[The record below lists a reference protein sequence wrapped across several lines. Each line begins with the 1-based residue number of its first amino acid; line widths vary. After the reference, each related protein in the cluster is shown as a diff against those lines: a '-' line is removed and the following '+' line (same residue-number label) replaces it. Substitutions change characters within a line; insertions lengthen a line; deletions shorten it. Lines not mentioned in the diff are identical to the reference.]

1 MGRLILLGIFAI
13 ACILSGCRTKIQ
25 YVPVES
31 VRTEYQ
37 DRYLR
42 DSINVYDSV
51 YVREK
56 GDSVFV
62 DRFQKIYIDRFRV
75 DSFIRTDSIQV
86 PYPVDKIVEVNK
98 LYWYQ
103 EALMWIG
110 VGALVILMIWLI
122 KRKK

>member
-1 MGRLILLGIFAI
+1 MRSIIIVSIALLLLA
-13 ACILSGCRTKIQ
+13 GCRTKIQ

-31 VRTEYQ
+31 VRIEYQ

-42 DSINVYDSV
+42 DSINVYDSI

-62 DRFQKIYIDRFRV
+62 DRLQKIYIDRFRV

-86 PYPVDKIVEVNK
+86 PYPVEKIIEVNK
-98 LYWYQ
+98 LHWYQ
-103 EALMWIG
+103 ETLMWIG

>member
-1 MGRLILLGIFAI
+1 MRYLLFICIAI
-13 ACILSGCRTKIQ
+13 CLAGCAKTI

-37 DRYLR
+37 DRYFR
-42 DSINVYDSV
+42 DSINVYDSI

-62 DRFQKIYIDRFRV
+62 DRLQKIYVDRFRV
-75 DSFIRTDSIQV
+75 DSFIRIDSIQV
-86 PYPVDKIVEVNK
+86 PYPVDKILEVNR
-98 LYWYQ
+98 LRWYQ

-110 VGALVILMIWLI
+110 VGALVILMLWLI
-122 KRKK
+122 KRKV

>member
-1 MGRLILLGIFAI
+1 MKHIIIVLLLCLLASCGKTVYI
-13 ACILSGCRTKIQ
+13 
-25 YVPVES
+25 PVES

-56 GDSVFV
+56 GDSIFV
-62 DRFQKIYIDRFRV
+62 DRLQRVYIDRFRV

-103 EALMWIG
+103 ETLIWIG
-110 VGALVILMIWLI
+110 VGALIILTIWLI
-122 KRKK
+122 RRKK